1 MKAVSSSLVGCAL
14 LSMNSVAWLV
24 SSSAAAAS
32 LGSGGRGFAGLSSAS
47 RSDNH
52 RATTLFG
59 VPRGGGLF
67 GGKDAKEDENGSAVS
82 SSSSSDGGEKK
93 LYPAMSQ
100 KEVEEWL
107 EPIPVYAVTDSNGA
121 GVVLKPENDS
131 SVFYFFLNPLQANA
145 TLQQL
150 KSANAELDLKVS
162 AFSLGKIWFTLLN
175 NSDGGKEVVLKS
187 PDSTK
192 QDEEAETTKNVEYR
206 LVPDTRDLLGARM
219 LLTMSPE
226 DGEKMK
232 AAGGSMTPE
241 MAQAAIQKAMTESP
255 KFKQTY
261 NEIPVFTIAQMRL
274 QKSSSS
280 SDDGD
285 NDDSS
290 GEPVSFLPMYFSL
303 QAMVGT
309 WQQFM
314 SQAPADIQGVE
325 PAINLLSLHELVEM
339 MQTESEIDWRHVIL
353 VPTTPTAVAN
363 AAGGGSTGPLSS
375 EKDVTEAMSKMGGA
389 TLGDV

>member
-1 MKAVSSSLVGCAL
+1 
-14 LSMNSVAWLV
+14 
-24 SSSAAAAS
+24 
-32 LGSGGRGFAGLSSAS
+32 
-47 RSDNH
+47 
-52 RATTLFG
+52 
-59 VPRGGGLF
+59 
-67 GGKDAKEDENGSAVS
+67 
-82 SSSSSDGGEKK
+82 
-93 LYPAMSQ
+93 MSQ

-150 KSANAELDLKVS
+150 KSVNTELDLKVS

-175 NSDGGKEVVLKS
+175 NKDGGKEVLLKS
-187 PDSTK
+187 PDRNKS
-192 QDEEAETTKNVEYR
+192 DNDAGETTKNVEYR

-274 QKSSSS
+274 QKSSSGASS
-280 SDDGD
+280 SDEDEDGSSSSSSGTD
-285 NDDSS
+285 NH

-363 AAGGGSTGPLSS
+363 AAGGGSSSSTGPLSS